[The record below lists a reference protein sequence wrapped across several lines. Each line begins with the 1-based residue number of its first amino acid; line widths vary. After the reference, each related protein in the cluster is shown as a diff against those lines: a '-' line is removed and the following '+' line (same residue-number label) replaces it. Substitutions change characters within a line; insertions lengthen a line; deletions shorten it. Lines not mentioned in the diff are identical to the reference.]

1 MRQKSSLIFLLLML
15 SHSISAQDSS
25 SIDELI
31 VTATKSELSADQ
43 VVAPV
48 VVIDQLD
55 IELSGVNGI
64 AELLSSVA
72 GINISTNG
80 GPGQLT
86 SIFVQGSNS
95 NQVLILVD
103 EIAINDSATGI
114 AAIQN
119 IHPDMIEKIEIVKS
133 PRASLYGSNA
143 VGGVIHVFTK
153 RNQEGVNIGFKS
165 GSDNTKVANIFA
177 SGEVLNGR
185 MGLQLNH
192 YDTAGFPSKEGSN
205 INSAH
210 DNRSVKGLS
219 LIHI

>member
-1 MRQKSSLIFLLLML
+1 MRQKSSLAFLLLML

-103 EIAINDSATGI
+103 GIAINDSATGI
-114 AAIQN
+114 ASIQN
-119 IHPDMIEKIEIVKS
+119 IHPDTVSYTHLTLPTILLV
-133 PRASLYGSNA
+133 
-143 VGGVIHVFTK
+143 
-153 RNQEGVNIGFKS
+153 
-165 GSDNTKVANIFA
+165 
-177 SGEVLNGR
+177 
-185 MGLQLNH
+185 
-192 YDTAGFPSKEGSN
+192 
-205 INSAH
+205 
-210 DNRSVKGLS
+210 
-219 LIHI
+219 